1 MDTIHKMN
9 VEREEEL
16 AYNIGEKYFSI
27 QTFEEGYDYT
37 FYDEDY
43 LDLDGG
49 IYENLDISITEAA
62 KKSLSMKGILW
73 KKPKRLIT
81 RN

>member
-1 MDTIHKMN
+1 MDTIHEMN

-16 AYNIGEKYFSI
+16 AYNIGEKYFAI
-27 QTFEEGYDYT
+27 QTSEEGYDYT

>member
-27 QTFEEGYDYT
+27 QTSEEGYDYT

-43 LDLDGG
+43 HVTA
-49 IYENLDISITEAA
+49 ENRSQL
-62 KKSLSMKGILW
+62 
-73 KKPKRLIT
+73 
-81 RN
+81 

>member
-27 QTFEEGYDYT
+27 QTSEEGYDYT

-73 KKPKRLIT
+73 KKSKRLIT

>member
-27 QTFEEGYDYT
+27 QTSEEGYDYT
-37 FYDEDY
+37 FYDKY
-43 LDLDGG
+43 PYG
-49 IYENLDISITEAA
+49 
-62 KKSLSMKGILW
+62 
-73 KKPKRLIT
+73 KPQTVEVARGS
-81 RN
+81 

>member
-27 QTFEEGYDYT
+27 QTSEEGYDYT